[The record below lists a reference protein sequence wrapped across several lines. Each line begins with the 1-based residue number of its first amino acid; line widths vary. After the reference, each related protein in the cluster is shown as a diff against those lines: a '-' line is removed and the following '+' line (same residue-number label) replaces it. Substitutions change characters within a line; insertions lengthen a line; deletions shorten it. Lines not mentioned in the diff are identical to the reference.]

1 MNTQFKA
8 LSLFVLIMSAVVLAA
23 FIPQQD
29 NRNKKNEQQQ
39 QNQDKNKGKAKQ
51 NQGKNDP
58 GANKG
63 KENANAN
70 TNANSNQGKP
80 DNRDDKN
87 MKQENKGVGKKDIE
101 DGYSW
106 DRETFKDRQKIKN
119 QGKVTVCHKFNRAND
134 PAVTIRVSSNALK
147 AHMAHGD
154 VMGDCPVVSRG
165 RFSDFFLRRRADYYN
180 ELYNGQDQVIYS
192 RSILDYALARLADSR
207 QQLVVYRANNMP
219 VAEIERKEVVV
230 VELERNVSLLESLI
244 GVAANVIASRLQ

>member
-1 MNTQFKA
+1 MNTYFKA
-8 LSLFVLIMSAVVLAA
+8 LSLFVLIMTAVFLAS

-29 NRNKKNEQQQ
+29 NRNKQKEQQQ

-51 NQGKNDP
+51 NQGKGDP
-58 GANKG
+58 NVNKG
-63 KENANAN
+63 KDNASA
-70 TNANSNQGKP
+70 NQGKN

-87 MKQENKGVGKKDIE
+87 NKMEDKADKSVGKKVSDE
-101 DGYSW
+101 GYSW
-106 DRETFKDRQKIKN
+106 DRETFKDRKKIKS
-119 QGKVTVCHKFNRAND
+119 QEKVTVCHKFNRADD
-134 PAVTIRVSSNALK
+134 PAVTIRISSNALK

-154 VMGDCPVVSRG
+154 VMGDCPVISRG
-165 RFSDFFLRRRADYYN
+165 RFSDNFLRRRADYYN
-180 ELYNGQDQVIYS
+180 DLYNGQDQVVYS

-219 VAEIERKEVVV
+219 AAEIERKEVVV